1 MTIGGRWL
9 SVSVAAACFTMP
21 APAQTP
27 FVSGGASVVGIHSQG
42 VTSGVATRTSGTMLG
57 GVATARF
64 GRADVEGRY
73 IQGAL
78 QGRDFV
84 QGQLGVGFH
93 PAPWVEAHAAVRARA
108 YITPTETE
116 RWVTWLLGVRVE
128 SGLVST
134 RGSTVRG
141 DVGLWRALALSANV
155 GSTDGQAGRGGE
167 AGVTLQT
174 SDRPWWFRVSYGI
187 DRSAVAGAS
196 RRETVEEFTLTVGIR
211 RR

>member
-42 VTSGVATRTSGTMLG
+42 VTSGVATRTSGTRLG
-57 GVATARF
+57 GVATARC
-64 GRADVEGRY
+64 
-73 IQGAL
+73 
-78 QGRDFV
+78 
-84 QGQLGVGFH
+84 
-93 PAPWVEAHAAVRARA
+93 
-108 YITPTETE
+108 
-116 RWVTWLLGVRVE
+116 
-128 SGLVST
+128 
-134 RGSTVRG
+134 
-141 DVGLWRALALSANV
+141 
-155 GSTDGQAGRGGE
+155 GE